1 MILEAVTL
9 ASTNINPQL
18 GRIQAL
24 DHEIK
29 KNQDYIQPHKFWSVA
44 QPTKTRLGR
53 IARKA
58 TFVLHKDLAQI
69 REVRR
74 DDVISSHEGYC
85 PGVRLELTLT
95 LRCNMYKLA

>member
-1 MILEAVTL
+1 M
-9 ASTNINPQL
+9 
-18 GRIQAL
+18 
-24 DHEIK
+24 
-29 KNQDYIQPHKFWSVA
+29 
-44 QPTKTRLGR
+44 KTRLGR

-58 TFVLHKDLAQI
+58 TFVLHKHLAQI